1 MAKRRAK
8 RARTEGPSS
17 RASSS
22 STAGPSNSSVEAGAS
37 SAGAAE
43 SGGSGSGAGEA
54 TAVNHFERLP
64 DELVQRIFSE
74 LEATEAYEICQLW
87 SLDRRSGAL
96 VGCRQLVV
104 GRGPRGPASTST
116 RTHTR
121 EDVQACLDGAYSLT
135 EMLAALA
142 SAPVPLESVHLSGS
156 WKNWPATA
164 TQRQLGITATLSLE
178 DVALDFLTALHPAP
192 VRSLQLDDEELTSA
206 FIAAAVPGCHPRLR
220 ELRLPRRAI
229 NFEQTAKLVE
239 VWPRLRELSC
249 WLKDGRALR
258 NLAALPLE
266 DLRVSFDSNV
276 DLEGA
281 LEALDADCVR
291 KLRIPMPFRASSRLL
306 SSILRLRNL
315 EELWISVDHSSGDA
329 LTGLGALQKLR
340 SLELHL
346 NRRKASV
353 LSEKIAAAAAGK
365 IWVDVGF
372 FGGLTSGN
380 AAEMDSL
387 IDAGAIAIKAFMVH
401 SGMDD
406 FPEATEA
413 DLAAALPTLARRN
426 VPLVVHAEL
435 KRPGSEPYKF
445 SDPRSYKEYVASRPE
460 QMESDAVDLILRLTR
475 SANASAAEAGHAAPR
490 VHIAHVSYAGVL
502 DAVRRARQAGLSVTA
517 ETCPHYLVF
526 DSEMIQDGQTAFKCA
541 PPIRAA
547 ANRELLWASLLE
559 GTLNAVV
566 SDHSPCPPQLKLL
579 TEGDFEKAWGGISS
593 LQLGL
598 SIMWTEGRHRKVTIK
613 DLADWMSTAP
623 ARIVGLAGRKGLLA
637 PGYDA
642 DIVIWNPED
651 AFYVGGPGARLFH
664 RHGVTPYFGNALEG
678 RVVATVVRGIP
689 VYLNGTHLAQ

>member
-1 MAKRRAK
+1 MNK
-8 RARTEGPSS
+8 
-17 RASSS
+17 
-22 STAGPSNSSVEAGAS
+22 
-37 SAGAAE
+37 
-43 SGGSGSGAGEA
+43 
-54 TAVNHFERLP
+54 
-64 DELVQRIFSE
+64 
-74 LEATEAYEICQLW
+74 
-87 SLDRRSGAL
+87 GAL
-96 VGCRQLVV
+96 LALLVALSIAALFRVGPPKQTCVV
-104 GRGPRGPASTST
+104 YIST
-116 RTHTR
+116 RVVTPGGVEDAAVVVSNGTIRAVVKR
-121 EDVQACLDGAYSLT
+121 EELAPWKHCLMRDFDDLVIGPGL
-135 EMLAALA
+135 
-142 SAPVPLESVHLSGS
+142 VDIHVHLNEPGRTHWEGYETGTKAAAAGGVTTIVEMPINS
-156 WKNWPATA
+156 
-164 TQRQLGITATLSLE
+164 
-178 DVALDFLTALHPAP
+178 HPAA
-192 VRSLQLDDEELTSA
+192 T
-206 FIAAAVPGCHPRLR
+206 
-220 ELRLPRRAI
+220 
-229 NFEQTAKLVE
+229 N
-239 VWPRLRELSC
+239 
-249 WLKDGRALR
+249 
-258 NLAALPLE
+258 
-266 DLRVSFDSNV
+266 
-276 DLEGA
+276 
-281 LEALDADCVR
+281 
-291 KLRIPMPFRASSRLL
+291 
-306 SSILRLRNL
+306 
-315 EELWISVDHSSGDA
+315 
-329 LTGLGALQKLR
+329 
-340 SLELHL
+340 
-346 NRRKASV
+346 ASV
-353 LSEKIAAAAAGK
+353 LREKIAAAAGK

-380 AAEMDSL
+380 AAEMDAL

-413 DLAAALPTLARRN
+413 DLAAALPALARRN

-460 QMESDAVDLILRLTR
+460 QMESDAVDLIIRLVR
-475 SANASAAEAGHAAPR
+475 AANASAAEAGHAVPR

-559 GTLNAVV
+559 GTLDAVV

-689 VYLNGTHLAQ
+689 VYLNGTHLAQGFGSVLYGGGRAGAGAAPRA